1 METYADWAIHQ
12 AMKDHGV
19 FEDDERTTCHEDE
32 DREYES
38 WAEK

>member
-1 METYADWAIHQ
+1 METYADWAIKQ
-12 AMKDHGV
+12 AQKDHGV
-19 FEDDERTTCHEDE
+19 YDEKPTHEEDP

>member
-1 METYADWAIHQ
+1 METYADWAIRQ

-19 FEDDERTTCHEDE
+19 YDDELPHEEDP

-38 WAEK
+38 WAGK

>member
-19 FEDDERTTCHEDE
+19 FEDEPTDYHENP

-38 WAEK
+38 WAGK

>member
-1 METYADWAIHQ
+1 METYADWAIQQ

-19 FEDDERTTCHEDE
+19 YDDEPTDLHEDE

-38 WAEK
+38 WAGK